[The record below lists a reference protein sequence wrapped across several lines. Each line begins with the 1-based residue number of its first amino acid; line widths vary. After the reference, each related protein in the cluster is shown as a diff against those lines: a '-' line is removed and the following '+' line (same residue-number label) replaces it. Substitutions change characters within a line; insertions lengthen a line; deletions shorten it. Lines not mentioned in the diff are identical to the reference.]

1 MASLEAA
8 IEATRANATSR
19 KAVRMPGIGFKTDK
33 RFDCR
38 LAVQEEAQRQGCM
51 NKAPAKNAGAFH
63 FNSRGEAAGL
73 HARAFFRKERQ
84 QSARNFHRS
93 DAHLKASSGR
103 PL

>member
-1 MASLEAA
+1 
-8 IEATRANATSR
+8 
-19 KAVRMPGIGFKTDK
+19 MPPAGRPSECQGSDLRLIRGLIAD
-33 RFDCR
+33 